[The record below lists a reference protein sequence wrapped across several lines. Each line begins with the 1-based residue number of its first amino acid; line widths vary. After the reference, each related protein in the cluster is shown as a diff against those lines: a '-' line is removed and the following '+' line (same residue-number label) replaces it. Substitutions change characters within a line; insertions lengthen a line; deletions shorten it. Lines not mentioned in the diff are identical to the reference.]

1 MVNIMTFL
9 ALVSRATTEQGV
21 LAPIGRLH
29 ITPQTRKRNKYNVN
43 CIKTN

>member
-9 ALVSRATTEQGV
+9 ALVSHATTEQGV
-21 LAPIGRLH
+21 VAAIGRLH
-29 ITPQTRKRNKYNVN
+29 ITPQTRKQYKYNVN